1 MLKKTNAGGD
11 KWRMW
16 DSARSPFNVVDE
28 SLAPNENSAEY
39 VDSSVSLDFLSNGCK
54 MRMSGN
60 GAGNGSGETYI
71 YMAFG
76 QSIVGSNNVPANAR

>member
-1 MLKKTNAGGD
+1 M
-11 KWRMW
+11 
-16 DSARSPFNVVDE
+16 ARSPFNLVDD
-28 SLAPNENSAEY
+28 SLACNENSAEY
-39 VDSSVSLDFLSNGCK
+39 DDVSVSLDFLSNGVK

-76 QSIVGSNNVPANAR
+76 QSIVGSNNVPATAR